1 MPVFVCGCVEGIA
14 QAVGGIPAGAR
25 QVPAGAQVPAQVP
38 AHDLPAQVPA
48 DACLAYWFETVP
60 RVAEFRYHKWPKNID
75 TYVCLDCSAR
85 WHKITSETTTDGSGD
100 ISVVGSADIIDDPDA
115 ANMNME
121 PLQTW
126 EVRRQ
131 CILYSKK
138 SKAFWCKA
146 CRVQWVLCE

>member
-1 MPVFVCGCVEGIA
+1 MPGLQREVA
-14 QAVGGIPAGAR
+14 QDNLKNNDGG
-25 QVPAGAQVPAQVP
+25 
-38 AHDLPAQVPA
+38 LW
-48 DACLAYWFETVP
+48 C
-60 RVAEFRYHKWPKNID
+60 
-75 TYVCLDCSAR
+75 
-85 WHKITSETTTDGSGD
+85 
-100 ISVVGSADIIDDPDA
+100 ISVGSVDIIDDPAAA
-115 ANMNME
+115 ANMNTE